1 MTYFGETIRKAREAK
16 GLTTSQIAEKTHIL
30 VQIINAMEREDFKP
44 IKAAI
49 YGRGFVKLICECLD
63 LDPKP
68 LVAEFMDI
76 YQGRRPPVSNDAFL
90 SRQTPAPSPVE
101 PVRSAPSPV
110 EPVRPE
116 PAPAPD
122 VAPAGPT
129 LPGFTYT
136 ATANAEAAATG
147 DIQPAVPEATESASP
162 ATAEATASEADESS
176 MPGIIEAAN
185 VDMPVEPPRSAVDSM
200 QENISPAVADAPQE
214 EPAQSLTKGLDLF
227 DPAPVTAETPPEIRA
242 QDIFASTYAEPE
254 ESTSSGPSA
263 ADKFRRGLSVVSH
276 GVLGSVRNIPRSAWR
291 MAVLV
296 VGALLVI
303 GLLIWGCTILYRV
316 TAQPADPAI
325 QEAPP
330 AAVSTEKPAQAKTQ
344 DAVQPAKPNAK
355 KDAPSAKPGSKPTAK
370 PVAKPA
376 AKPVAKPAAGT
387 AKPAAKPKLRS
398 SGQKIPPL
406 YVD

>member
-30 VQIINAMEREDFKP
+30 VQIINAMEKEDFKL
-44 IKAAI
+44 IKAPI
-49 YGRGFVKLICECLD
+49 YGRGFVKLICECLEI
-63 LDPKP
+63 DPKP

-76 YQGRRPPVSNDAFL
+76 YEGRRPPVSNDVFL

-101 PVRSAPSPV
+101 PVRP
-110 EPVRPE
+110 EPV
-116 PAPAPD
+116 PAPD

-129 LPGFTYT
+129 LPGFTYS
-136 ATANAEAAATG
+136 ASADAEAATPETVQA
-147 DIQPAVPEATESASP
+147 AVPEATESATP
-162 ATAEATASEADESS
+162 AATEPAASEVDELS
-176 MPGIIEAAN
+176 MPGITEAAN
-185 VDMPVEPPRSAVDSM
+185 VDMPTELPRSDVDDM
-200 QENISPAVADAPQE
+200 RKNISSDAGDAPKDE
-214 EPAQSLTKGLDLF
+214 SAQSLTKGLDLF

-355 KDAPSAKPGSKPTAK
+355 KDMPSAKSGSKPVAK
-370 PVAKPA
+370 PVAKPT
-376 AKPVAKPAAGT
+376 AKPAAKPAAET
-387 AKPAAKPKLRS
+387 VRPAAKPKLRS
-398 SGQKIPPL
+398 SGQRIPPL